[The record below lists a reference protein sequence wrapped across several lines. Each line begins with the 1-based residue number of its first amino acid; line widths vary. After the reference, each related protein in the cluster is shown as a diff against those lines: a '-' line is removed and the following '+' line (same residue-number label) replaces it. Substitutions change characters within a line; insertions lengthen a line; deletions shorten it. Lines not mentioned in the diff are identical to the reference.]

1 MGSRLHSNV
10 LTLYNYNILM
20 CHLCMSIKANQ
31 LYCSIP
37 HSKFPCYMYLCSPQV
52 YAKQCCKVITACL
65 QVHVHAHMKEGPIH
79 YTTRAHKKLEGR
91 GRGSNFRFS
100 SGY

>member
-1 MGSRLHSNV
+1 
-10 LTLYNYNILM
+10 M

-31 LYCSIP
+31 LYCNIP

-52 YAKQCCKVITACL
+52 SAKQCCKVITACL

-79 YTTRAHKKLEGR
+79 YTTKAHKNWRVGEEGVTSVFPV
-91 GRGSNFRFS
+91 GTTKTLQSK
-100 SGY
+100 YYTYLTKP